1 MLCTHIQWCPVALR
15 NPLGVSMMP
24 RCDLQDI
31 ADNRPSP
38 GDRGFQLLCTASF
51 YIKGFVV
58 CPGKGNDFSKK

>member
-1 MLCTHIQWCPVALR
+1 MLHTHIQWCPVALY

-24 RCDLQDI
+24 RCDLQDM

-51 YIKGFVV
+51 YIKGSVV
-58 CPGKGNDFSKK
+58 CPEKGNDFSRK